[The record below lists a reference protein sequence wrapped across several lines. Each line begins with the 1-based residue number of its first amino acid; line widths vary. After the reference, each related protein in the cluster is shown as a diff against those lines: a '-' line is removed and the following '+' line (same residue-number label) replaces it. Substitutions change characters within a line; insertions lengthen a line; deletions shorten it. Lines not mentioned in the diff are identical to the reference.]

1 MRALRGLSD
10 RIAGGY
16 SLTSSASVE
25 QISIPSGFY
34 NQFACEAL
42 HSCSLPLGSPTKL
55 QIGKVLWSKCN
66 LVCAPTLRGL
76 SSPFDLRSRCP
87 VWPKADPNHRSC
99 RYPELTFIRPRAI
112 SGTDEAIEISVVVAP
127 TTGQASVRIGWIP
140 YANRQGSYGG
150 IWVMTV

>member
-1 MRALRGLSD
+1 MIVESILPRPCADKQRVMGLTRGAFEPGESRHDMQNHVRYAPPL
-10 RIAGGY
+10 
-16 SLTSSASVE
+16 LPSS
-25 QISIPSGFY
+25 QLWPR
-34 NQFACEAL
+34 
-42 HSCSLPLGSPTKL
+42 KL
-55 QIGKVLWSKCN
+55 VRFVFN
-66 LVCAPTLRGL
+66 LVSAPTLRGL

-140 YANRQGSYGG
+140 YANRQGAE
-150 IWVMTV
+150 